1 MKKNWNRTDPA
12 NWNLGRKLD
21 GPPAGAFDFPDT
33 DIPDDVERDPGADWP
48 VEDPDADFTVALT
61 IRAGGQVVRYWD
73 AWTATP

>member
-1 MKKNWNRTDPA
+1 MATHH
-12 NWNLGRKLD
+12 
-21 GPPAGAFDFPDT
+21 DT